1 MAQCTIGTASII
13 VGRTGHFGSLTNQQN
28 VKIVESDSPIELV
41 QNLVGYPAQVERY
54 LQKESAEVNFVRED
68 PSLIDF
74 KTLEATSGR
83 KKWKIRHHK
92 RINKPMKQEKRGGY
106 TGNS

>member
-1 MAQCTIGTASII
+1 M
-13 VGRTGHFGSLTNQQN
+13 
-28 VKIVESDSPIELV
+28 
-41 QNLVGYPAQVERY
+41 VGYPAQVERY

-68 PSLIDF
+68 PNLIDF

-92 RINKPMKQEKRGGY
+92 RINKPMKREKRGGY
-106 TGNS
+106 TGTS